1 MQSTDNLFARMA
13 RENAARIV
21 PAASE
26 GNTMSETGS
35 TTNQVVVTETPLQ
48 EVESILLGVAPQLAA
63 VGINAALGA
72 VPGGTAFGPLADE
85 VFSLIVEGITKQAS
99 PSGQAKIAAKV
110 SAVTSGS

>member
-21 PAASE
+21 PADSE

-35 TTNQVVVTETPLQ
+35 TTVQDVTETPLQ
-48 EVESILLGVAPQLAA
+48 EVENILLGVAPQLAA

-72 VPGGTAFGPLADE
+72 VPGGAAFGPLADE
-85 VFSLIVEGITKQAS
+85 ILSLIVEGITKQAT